1 MTDNTNEPRST
12 NYRLTADQISAYAS
26 VGEIPKDGMCY
37 VDWLLWYMLRDIYRN
52 YNTGKINKEHGSELK
67 AKAVTVWEKEWFRID
82 QINQTANRAAELW
95 RRVESAASAFRID
108 RTLDNAD
115 GLLAAIYGGTM
126 RTDEQKGG

>member
-1 MTDNTNEPRST
+1 
-12 NYRLTADQISAYAS
+12 
-26 VGEIPKDGMCY
+26 
-37 VDWLLWYMLRDIYRN
+37 MLRDIYRN

-67 AKAVTVWEKEWFRID
+67 AKAVTVWEKEWFSID

-95 RRVESAASAFRID
+95 KRVESAASAFRID

-115 GLLAAIYGGTM
+115 KLLSAIYGGTM